1 MSLSDVFQNFL
12 SLLDYWWIAFFIAA
26 LVSFLDIW
34 GRYWRLWFFYKARK
48 DWIFLR
54 VNLPRDSEKT
64 PLAMEQVLI
73 GMHGIA
79 KRYFYWSH
87 KYIWKQRTETMS
99 LEIVGIGGSINFIIG
114 VAKRHE
120 DMVRGAIFAHFSE
133 AEIEIVS
140 DYTYAVPDDPISENW
155 NMIGSAFKLDKDSIF
170 PIKTYESWLLK
181 DELEET
187 RKNDP
192 LAVLAESYSLLKAGE
207 QLWLQFV
214 ISPLISDEWQKW
226 HDRARAVRNEI
237 DRPGNKKQNL
247 SEETVEG
254 SRGFFRAL
262 IGKDPFEKKEEE
274 KFKIRFPSTIDIMVV
289 KAITSKIELPIFEVT
304 MRNLYIATKESYDKY
319 HMSLLAGSLRLFQ
332 DSTSNHFGL
341 DNSDRIRVKYF
352 PEFFR
357 EHRLDY
363 KKRRLLKHYRMRY
376 LKEDKDSSF
385 YLSTKE
391 LASVFH
397 FPGKTVSAPGLK
409 RVPFRTSKPPEELP
423 TL

>member
-1 MSLSDVFQNFL
+1 MSLFDVFQNFL

-26 LVSFLDIW
+26 LVSFIDIW

-64 PLAMEQVLI
+64 PLAMEQVLT

-79 KRYFYWSH
+79 KRYFYWSDR
-87 KYIWKQRTETMS
+87 YIWKERTETMS

-114 VAKRHE
+114 ASKKHE
-120 DMVRGAIFAHFSE
+120 DMVRGAVFSHFGE
-133 AEIEIVS
+133 AEIDIVS
-140 DYTYAVPDDPISENW
+140 DYTYAVPDDPILEHW
-155 NMIGSAFKLDKDSIF
+155 NIVGSGFKLDQDSIF
-170 PIKTYESWLLK
+170 PIKTYESWLLS

-192 LAVLAESYSLLKAGE
+192 LAVLAESYSALKAGE

-214 ISPLISDEWQKW
+214 ISPLISTEWEKW
-226 HDRARAVRNEI
+226 HKRARAFRKNI
-237 DRPGNKKQNL
+237 DRPGDEKA
-247 SEETVEG
+247 SIGEETVEG
-254 SRGFFRAL
+254 GRGFFRAL
-262 IGKDPFEKKEEE
+262 IGKEPFEKKEEKI
-274 KFKIRFPSTIDIMVV
+274 KFRFPSTVDVLII
-289 KAITSKIELPIFEVT
+289 KAITSKIELPIFEVS
-304 MRNLYIATKESYDKY
+304 MRNIYITTKESYNKY
-319 HMSLLAGSLRLFQ
+319 RMSLLAGSLRMHA
-332 DSTSNHFGL
+332 DSTSNHFGM

-357 EHRLDY
+357 EYRLDY

-376 LKEDKDSSF
+376 LKEGKNSSF
-385 YLSTKE
+385 YLNTKE

-397 FPGKTVSAPGLK
+397 FPGRTVSAPGLK
-409 RVPFRTSKPPEELP
+409 RVPFKTSKPPEELP

>member
-1 MSLSDVFQNFL
+1 MSLSDVFKNFL
-12 SLLDYWWIAFFIAA
+12 FLLDYWWIAFFIAA

-34 GRYWRLWFFYKARK
+34 GRYWRLLFFYKARK

-64 PLAMEQVLI
+64 PLAMEQVLT

-79 KRYFYWSH
+79 KRYFYWSDR
-87 KYIWKQRTETMS
+87 YIWKHRTETMS

-120 DMVRGAIFAHFSE
+120 DMVRGSIFSHFSE
-133 AEIEIVS
+133 AEIDIVS

-155 NMIGSAFKLDKDSIF
+155 DMMGSAFKLEENSMF
-170 PIKTYESWLLK
+170 PIKTYDSWLLA
-181 DELEET
+181 DESEET

-192 LAVLAESYSLLKAGE
+192 LAVLAESYSALKVGE
-207 QLWLQFV
+207 KIWLQFV
-214 ISPLISDEWQKW
+214 ISLLISEEWKKW
-226 HDRARAVRNEI
+226 HNRARAFRNEI
-237 DRPGNKKQNL
+237 DRPGSKKQGL
-247 SEETVEG
+247 EEETVKG
-254 SRGFFRAL
+254 GRGFFRAL
-262 IGKDPFEKKEEE
+262 IGKDPFEKEEE
-274 KFKIRFPSTIDIMVV
+274 KLKFRFPSTVDVLII

-304 MRNLYIATKESYDKY
+304 MRNLYIATKESYHKY
-319 HMSLLAGSLRLFQ
+319 HMSLLAGAIRMHG

-357 EHRLDY
+357 EHRLNY

-376 LKEDKDSSF
+376 LKEDKNSSF

-397 FPGKTVSAPGLK
+397 FPGRTVSAPGLK